1 MGRDRSLVGGVAMFR
16 IFDTFLL
23 GICILCVNILV
34 VVVGTITGWL
44 PAILQW
50 LGRLIRQFFTL
61 SYEAYSHLFT
71 WLAPIIQEVF
81 RLDIY
86 QIWIRL
92 FASVLISPC
101 IVGVVVLLL
110 DWRYPIWLVVLAV
123 LHGLVVGLRWD
134 SLDETSPFRLG
145 VDI

>member
-1 MGRDRSLVGGVAMFR
+1 MFR

-44 PAILQW
+44 PAMLQW
-50 LGRLIRQFFTL
+50 MGRLIRQFLTL
-61 SYEAYSHLFT
+61 SYETYSHLFT
-71 WLAPIIQEVF
+71 WQAPIFQKVF
-81 RLDIY
+81 RVDIY

-92 FASVLISPC
+92 IACVLISTC
-101 IVGVVVLLL
+101 IIGLVVLLL
-110 DWRYPIWLVVLAV
+110 AWPYPIWLVVLTV
-123 LHGLVVGLRWD
+123 LHGLIVGFRWD